1 VDNRDENP
9 KIDPKAR
16 AVPPAAKNFRKSR
29 RETFLLNA
37 TQLSCIS
44 GIN

>member
-16 AVPPAAKNFRKSR
+16 AVPPAAKNFKKSR
-29 RETFLLNA
+29 RETFVLNA
-37 TQLSCIS
+37 TQLPCMSS
-44 GIN
+44 IN